1 MQLKNVYRAVM
12 LSGWWLMACPHAG
25 DFPEHMVG
33 LCQKHKHRRCIGV
46 NCKHWNSP
54 NIYKLNLLL
63 HVMVIGLIVQAIS
76 LTITPKSAELKLRN
90 HNNLTDTAL
99 LQDFNSL
106 RSSIF
111 CLNWQTTST
120 SPKNSNK
127 SCGLLVFQRK
137 YMGVATSWAINPLPL
152 RQIASHTVGTAVV
165 QLYSLALL
173 GILKCQSSVRV
184 VRGIRPHGIWIERND
199 IVIGPR
205 LNLRET
211 SPGWTV
217 CIPIGYVNKCWA
229 SGDVPVTEG
238 RRYIGLLPDSDGG
251 AKPCVDCAAIRM
263 QDSFSVLTTGLP
275 FCEDELSTR
284 YPDPLFSLGIICWL
298 DSAAMST
305 GVPNKFPQWLITA
318 SKLGSWP
325 FLLFTKVVCPEA

>member
-1 MQLKNVYRAVM
+1 
-12 LSGWWLMACPHAG
+12 
-25 DFPEHMVG
+25 
-33 LCQKHKHRRCIGV
+33 
-46 NCKHWNSP
+46 
-54 NIYKLNLLL
+54 
-63 HVMVIGLIVQAIS
+63 MVIGLIVQAIS

-90 HNNLTDTAL
+90 HNNLADTAL

-184 VRGIRPHGIWIERND
+184 VRGIRPRGI
-199 IVIGPR
+199 
-205 LNLRET
+205 
-211 SPGWTV
+211 
-217 CIPIGYVNKCWA
+217 
-229 SGDVPVTEG
+229 
-238 RRYIGLLPDSDGG
+238 
-251 AKPCVDCAAIRM
+251 
-263 QDSFSVLTTGLP
+263 
-275 FCEDELSTR
+275 
-284 YPDPLFSLGIICWL
+284 
-298 DSAAMST
+298 
-305 GVPNKFPQWLITA
+305 
-318 SKLGSWP
+318 
-325 FLLFTKVVCPEA
+325 